1 MLYSGSCAQA
11 RERATLRDQET
22 AWFWWKGVTKSRLGY
37 PDHSKEVPRA
47 EKRTKSKQA
56 VSMSALFRKAP
67 AQPQVTSEKK
77 KNHSNVNIL
86 EDKGREI
93 MKTTH

>member
-1 MLYSGSCAQA
+1 MASVL
-11 RERATLRDQET
+11 TL
-22 AWFWWKGVTKSRLGY
+22 KIMGRL
-37 PDHSKEVPRA
+37 
-47 EKRTKSKQA
+47 
-56 VSMSALFRKAP
+56 RKVP

-86 EDKGREI
+86 ENKGREI